1 MSHSLGEENPNC
13 PELRKLPA
21 QPHTHNLILTGPVCF
36 ARKLLSL
43 SPSCWLWL
51 HVLLLLLGQHPFL
64 WVMPPFGSAWNSTS
78 QRIPLL
84 KQPRAIWMLFWSF
97 DSACCPA
104 RMRIQL
110 PPLPSESQSSILI
123 LPGSWLPTTTTAP
136 LVFSQP
142 PPYPWVSVGQFDF
155 SLMFSPQKLLLQKKQ
170 TTTKIQKTTDLFLG
184 RFFIFLFLMY
194 HSGKTT
200 HVFIFNF
207 FLCYLSF

>member
-13 PELRKLPA
+13 PELRRLPA

-64 WVMPPFGSAWNSTS
+64 WVMPPFGPAWNSTS

-110 PPLPSESQSSILI
+110 PPLPSESQSSSSLSWSSQEA
-123 LPGSWLPTTTTAP
+123 GS
-136 LVFSQP
+136 P
-142 PPYPWVSVGQFDF
+142 PPPPPHLYSASPPLIPGFQMANLTSVLCFPPKSF
-155 SLMFSPQKLLLQKKQ
+155 CYKK
-170 TTTKIQKTTDLFLG
+170 TNNYKNTKNNRLVLG
-184 RFFIFLFLMY
+184 AFFYFFIFNV
-194 HSGKTT
+194 S
-200 HVFIFNF
+200 
-207 FLCYLSF
+207 